1 MIRYKRK
8 KTLKKLIFL
17 WVMKSPYHGSQRPEV
32 TKPFSMVKL
41 IEDELVFELTLYGV
55 LFNA

>member
-17 WVMKSPYHGSQRPEV
+17 WVMKSPYHGSPRPEM
-32 TKPFSMVKL
+32 TKPFSIVKS
-41 IEDELVFELTLYGV
+41 IEDELVYEINPL
-55 LFNA
+55 